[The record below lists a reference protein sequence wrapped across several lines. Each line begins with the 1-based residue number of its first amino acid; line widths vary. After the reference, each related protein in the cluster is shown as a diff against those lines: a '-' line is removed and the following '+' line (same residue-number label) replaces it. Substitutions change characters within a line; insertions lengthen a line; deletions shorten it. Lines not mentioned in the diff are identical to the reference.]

1 MKNENF
7 READFV
13 SAPVPSG
20 TKSGDFLR
28 LGGLN
33 AVAATDRARVDVAP
47 YNSDGTP
54 NATYNWGGGN
64 PTGNASVW
72 LDGSY
77 TFEDSE
83 LEITEWGQPVYIL
96 PDGSDLTTEPDD
108 GEVVDPVANL
118 LFGHALNTKTADP
131 GDLTVRLAN

>member
-1 MKNENF
+1 MENENF
-7 READFV
+7 REANFV
-13 SAPVPSG
+13 SAPVPDG
-20 TKSGDFLR
+20 TVSGDFLL
-28 LGGLN
+28 LGGLV
-33 AVAATDRARVDVAP
+33 AVAATDRAKTDVAP

-72 LDGSY
+72 LAGSY

-83 LEITEWGQPVYIL
+83 LEITEWGQEVYIL

-108 GEVVDPVANL
+108 GGAPAVDNV
-118 LFGHALNTKTADP
+118 LFGHALNTKTVDP
-131 GDLTVRLAN
+131 GPLTVRLAN